1 MRVKFCENHFRSMK
15 YALAPVDITKNRN
28 LVQHGKST
36 SGGYQVYSGRNRD
49 GVGCLEVVQMH
60 YATIRC

>member
-28 LVQHGKST
+28 LVQHGKNV
-36 SGGYQVYSGRNRD
+36 SGGFQVYYERNRD
-49 GVGCLEVVQMH
+49 GVGSLEVV
-60 YATIRC
+60 